1 MDIGLFFLKKNIV
14 GTCFFRY
21 DRKDTT
27 KIILDDIQFVSAMG
41 PPGGGRNVVT
51 PRFIRHFMTI
61 AINPFTDETLT
72 KIFSTLFSVY
82 IRVRIDHMNSSNLS
96 MNYSLGTRI
105 YF

>member
-1 MDIGLFFLKKNIV
+1 MAIGLFAFFFKTKTKYLE
-14 GTCFFRY
+14 FSFRY

-27 KIILDDIQFVSAMG
+27 KIILEDIQFVAAMG

-82 IRVRIDHMNSSNLS
+82 IRVRNYNLKSSNLS
-96 MNYSLGTRI
+96 IHSV
-105 YF
+105 